1 MQRIKN
7 LKIKLLMSLSIL
19 GVIFGGCD
27 SLLYDNLEDCPQGVY
42 VKFYS
47 MTPCETDSTFIGNV
61 SNLSVFAFDEND
73 KLVIINNQQNVSLS
87 RDFEVLMPV
96 SNGNY
101 NFVAWAGVNDN
112 FSVESFNPGTTT
124 KQDVMMTLK
133 MNGNSAVQ
141 LGDSKVWQGESRTVN
156 LPDPAVS
163 GAQYRYTAVNLRELT
178 NRIKITVEFDREQI
192 EDESTE
198 DLEIELKSANG
209 RLHIDGK
216 TNRKGVVMEY
226 PARDFVIDTDSVSWS
241 FTTLDLITGLHNN
254 LKLSLGYDEEED
266 IEKVVFNNDLIASI
280 LLRANDEGGISLD
293 CENDFEVKFTIK
305 DYCKDCPTY
314 FSCYISIKD
323 WGMHSYEIE
332 AGGDY

>member
-1 MQRIKN
+1 
-7 LKIKLLMSLSIL
+7 
-19 GVIFGGCD
+19 
-27 SLLYDNLEDCPQGVY
+27 
-42 VKFYS
+42 
-47 MTPCETDSTFIGNV
+47 
-61 SNLSVFAFDEND
+61 
-73 KLVIINNQQNVSLS
+73 
-87 RDFEVLMPV
+87 MPV

-141 LGDSKVWQGESRTVN
+141 LGDTKVWQGESRTVN